1 MAEKRNLLSRLRSF
15 RWKPFL
21 YCLGVSLIY
30 PLVVLVTS
38 DKKLLKLIDALTISG
53 LIFLALGV
61 VYSFISHGDFDI
73 MEYVSRRSADPETMK
88 PFKAFQEDKKEK
100 RKDSMNYPLLT
111 GFLLLLV
118 AGILTVCFY

>member
-21 YCLGVSLIY
+21 YCLGASLIY